1 MLNLYDTEAVKAFIF
16 NILVENQEL
25 KQQAANN
32 QSSSDMWFKDYQ
44 KQKERAE
51 QAEAKVAELESV
63 ADALANERDNALAKL
78 EGGAE

>member
-25 KQQAANN
+25 KQQAANS
-32 QSSSDMWFKDYQ
+32 QSSSDIWFKDYQ

-63 ADALANERDNALAKL
+63 ADELANERDNALAKL

>member
-1 MLNLYDTEAVKAFIF
+1 MLNLYDTESVKAFIF

-25 KQQAANN
+25 KQQAANS

-63 ADALANERDNALAKL
+63 ADALAIERDNALSKL